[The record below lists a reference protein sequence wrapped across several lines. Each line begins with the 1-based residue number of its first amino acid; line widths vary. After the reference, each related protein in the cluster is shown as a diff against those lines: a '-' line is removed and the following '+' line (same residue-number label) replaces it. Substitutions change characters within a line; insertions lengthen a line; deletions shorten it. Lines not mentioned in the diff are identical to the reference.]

1 MVSFKMLVFILLLI
15 YPFDILERIL
25 VLSVAPLFLRI
36 ALLYTKFWALG
47 VLLGCCSFRQS

>member
-1 MVSFKMLVFILLLI
+1 MLVFILLLI